1 MKKKILAMC
10 LVVAMLAIAIVG
22 GTLAYFTDT
31 DAETNVFVVG
41 NVDIDL
47 IESRL
52 HRVNAGVA
60 NGQTSDS
67 PLWSN
72 VEMNGTAAGYKYD
85 ENGFWTGACYTDDQ
99 IKTDAETYQ
108 TDYLAN
114 ANIAPGTGYHKM
126 PYVVNT
132 GKNDAY
138 IRIRVIINKT
148 LDTLL
153 DDSMYTG
160 SAMDSEFTFKKVE
173 NGDNYEYTFT
183 RVNPLASGE
192 MTFWNVWGSITMDK
206 DVTNADITAAVNAGL
221 INGETGKFNIVVEAD
236 GIQADSFANA
246 AAAWTAFD
254 AQ

>member
-1 MKKKILAMC
+1 MKKKILALC
-10 LVVAMLAIAIVG
+10 LVVALAATAVIG

-41 NVDIDL
+41 NIDIDL

-99 IKTDAETYQ
+99 IKADAETYQ

-126 PYVVNT
+126 PYVVNS

-153 DDSMYTG
+153 DDSMYIG
-160 SAMDSEFTFKKVE
+160 SAMDSEFTFEKVE

-206 DVTNADITAAVNAGL
+206 DVTNADITDAVNAGL
-221 INGETGKFNIVVEAD
+221 INGETGEFNIVVEAD